1 MHQMIVLPILRIHNT
16 HYLSQL
22 LKSSELSSLHKKGGT
37 PTVEGKDDSA
47 GNAQTT
53 GLPEQHNHFDSE
65 D

>member
-1 MHQMIVLPILRIHNT
+1 MIVLAILRIHNT

-22 LKSSELSSLHKKGGT
+22 LKSSELSSLHEKGGT

-53 GLPEQHNHFDSE
+53 CLPEQHNHFDSE

>member
-22 LKSSELSSLHKKGGT
+22 LKSSELSSLHETGGT
-37 PTVEGKDDSA
+37 PTVEVKADSA
-47 GNAQTT
+47 GKLQATS
-53 GLPEQHNHFDSE
+53 LPEQHNHFDGE